1 MIQAYLFDFHQT
13 LIQSPAWIALEVRTL
28 PRAAFSL
35 LARQKIIP
43 ILDEFQ
49 LAKAEETFRASR
61 HTAETTGRETSH
73 VEDLTAMVAALELQW
88 LVSHKAIEEIV
99 ATLHRRCV
107 ETATMMDGA
116 AQTLQDLSASGY
128 RLGIIS
134 NAAYSP
140 FLTWTLDRFKLLQFF
155 ELVVVSA
162 DLGTRKPWPQIFH
175 IALERMGLSPSQVV
189 YVGDDYAKDVVAS
202 KRVGMQAIW
211 FQPDGNPAPSNQE
224 ESPDASVA
232 SLDQILTQAER
243 WREKE
248 ADVGA

>member
-13 LIQSPAWIALEVRTL
+13 LIQSPAWLALEVRTL

-35 LARQKIIP
+35 MARHKIVP
-43 ILDEFQ
+43 LLDKPQ
-49 LAKAEETFRASR
+49 LAKAEDVFRTSR
-61 HTAETTGRETSH
+61 HAAETTGHETSH
-73 VEDLTAMVAALELQW
+73 VEDLTTMVAALELQQ
-88 LVSHKAIEEIV
+88 LVSHQAIEETI

-107 ETATMMDGA
+107 ETATMIDGA
-116 AQTLQDLSASGY
+116 AQTLQDLRASSY

-140 FLTWTLDRFKLLQFF
+140 FLTWTLDHFKLLHFF

-162 DLGTRKPWPQIFH
+162 DVGTRKPWSQIFH
-175 IALERMGLSPSQVV
+175 IALERMGLPPSQVA
-189 YVGDDYAKDVVAS
+189 YVGDDYIKDVVAS
-202 KRVGMQAIW
+202 KRVGMRAIW

-224 ESPDASVA
+224 KSPDASVS
-232 SLDQILTQAER
+232 SLDQIPTQAER

-248 ADVGA
+248 AGVGA